1 MLATRMSNVGIP
13 SRHFCASFSMSCFR
27 SFRNIFG
34 SRLDT
39 SHNRQFI
46 RCASFDATVGL
57 NDDQKEYQEMALNFA
72 ENELLPNAAQWD
84 TDKFFPKDVFGK
96 LAELGF
102 AGIYVSEESGGIG
115 LGRKDS
121 AIIFEAL
128 STGCVSTTAYLTI
141 HNMCCWMIDQFGNEQ
156 QRSQFLPGL
165 LNFDQ
170 FSSYCLTEPNS
181 GSDAAS
187 LSTKAELKGDE
198 YILNGTKA
206 FISGGGVSDIYLVMA
221 RTGGPGANGISCFIV
236 PKEQCKFG
244 AQEHKLGWNCQPTC
258 MVILEDARVPVANRL
273 GPEGEG
279 FKYAMKALDG
289 GRINIATTALGGA
302 QFCLNNA
309 IEYVKDRNQFGKPL
323 SAFQNTQFKLAD
335 MATLL
340 QAGRLMVHSAAE
352 MYDNG
357 SSSASVHCAMA
368 KRFGTDAAF
377 SICNDSLQLLGGYGY
392 LKDYPVERVLRDVR
406 VHSIL
411 EGTNEIMRLIISRH
425 MLKD

>member
-1 MLATRMSNVGIP
+1 MRITNLGIMY
-13 SRHFCASFSMSCFR
+13 RRFCAPSSMAGLHFPKSKLNCQLNVTHNSQFVR
-27 SFRNIFG
+27 SIN
-34 SRLDT
+34 
-39 SHNRQFI
+39 
-46 RCASFDATVGL
+46 FDATVGL
-57 NDDQKEYQEMALNFA
+57 NDDQKEYQEMALSFA

-84 TDKFFPKDVFGK
+84 TDKYFPKDVFRK

-102 AGIYVSEESGGIG
+102 SGIYVSEESGGIG

-141 HNMCCWMIDQFGNEQ
+141 HNMCCWMIDQFGNDEQ
-156 QRSQFLPGL
+156 RARFLPEL
-165 LNFDQ
+165 LSFEK

-221 RTGGPGANGISCFIV
+221 RTGEPGPKGISCFV
-236 PKEQCKFG
+236 VEKDQCKFG

-258 MVILEDARVPVANRL
+258 MVILENARVPIANRL

-279 FKYAMKALDG
+279 FTYAMKALDG

-302 QFCLNNA
+302 QFCLNHA
-309 IEYVKDRNQFGKPL
+309 TEYVKDRKQFGNPL
-323 SAFQNTQFKLAD
+323 SHFQNIQFKLAD
-335 MATLL
+335 MTTLL
-340 QAGRLMVHSAAE
+340 QAGRLMVHSAAD
-352 MYDNG
+352 MMDNEAPN
-357 SSSASVHCAMA
+357 ASLYCSMA
-368 KRFGTDAAF
+368 KRFGTDSAF
-377 SICNDSLQLLGGYGY
+377 NICNDSLQLLGGYGY
-392 LKDYPVERVLRDVR
+392 LKDYPIERVLRDVR

-425 MLKD
+425 ILRES